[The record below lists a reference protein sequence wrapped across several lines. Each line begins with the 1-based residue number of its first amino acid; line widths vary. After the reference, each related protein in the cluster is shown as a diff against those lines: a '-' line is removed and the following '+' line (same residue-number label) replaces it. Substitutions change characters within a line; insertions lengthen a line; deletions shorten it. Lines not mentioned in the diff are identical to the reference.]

1 MLSRSPAALA
11 AIARTAQPSL
21 LLPVQAM
28 AFTGKTESGF
38 KYKTPK
44 LRMRKVQR
52 VEAPGLKLKIP
63 ADLDAETFC
72 KQIGGDCDDTNAAVN
87 PGATEV
93 CALALQHLAN
103 RACAASDAKRR
114 CQPCTMV
121 WSSAVSRATRD
132 VVPQKGRYVLARRV
146 DGSQLPKAN
155 LLDATL
161 TRVDGRCLQLPF
173 KTVRQ
178 GRCAAAALL
187 VVVLLQPPRAR
198 SYDVTFMRV
207 DGASLRL
214 PCKDV
219 ARQSVGAALAP
230 AVVHLGDA

>member
-72 KQIGGDCDDTNAAVN
+72 KQIGGDCDDIADKFETID
-87 PGATEV
+87 EV
-93 CALALQHLAN
+93 FN
-103 RACAASDAKRR
+103 M
-114 CQPCTMV
+114 TT
-121 WSSAVSRATRD
+121 VSE
-132 VVPQKGRYVLARRV
+132 P
-146 DGSQLPKAN
+146 SPS
-155 LLDATL
+155 L
-161 TRVDGRCLQLPF
+161 TRPVS
-173 KTVRQ
+173 
-178 GRCAAAALL
+178 A
-187 VVVLLQPPRAR
+187 
-198 SYDVTFMRV
+198 
-207 DGASLRL
+207 
-214 PCKDV
+214 
-219 ARQSVGAALAP
+219 
-230 AVVHLGDA
+230 